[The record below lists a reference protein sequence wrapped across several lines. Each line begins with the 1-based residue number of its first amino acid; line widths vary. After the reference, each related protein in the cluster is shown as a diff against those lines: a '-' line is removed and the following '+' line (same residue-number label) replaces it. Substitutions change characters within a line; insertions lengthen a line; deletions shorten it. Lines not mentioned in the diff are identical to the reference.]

1 MRRRVLPR
9 SVYADRSLIS
19 MRRFATQPLCEEKM
33 NRKRPILLASRLP
46 VLLFTLFALI
56 SPLAAQQTE
65 LKLDSAKTRIN
76 WTLGATLH
84 EVEGTF
90 RLKSGD
96 IVFNPKTGEASG
108 QLIVDATSGD
118 SGNKK
123 RDADMNRDVLESAKY
138 PEIVFSPRHVTGFVP
153 GQASATVQLDG
164 TFTIHGASHELTLT
178 VPFTANNT
186 FVEAHT
192 KFSVPFV
199 EWGMKNPSNMFL
211 KVDKVV
217 QLSITAAGELQPATQ
232 PSAAR

>member
-1 MRRRVLPR
+1 M
-9 SVYADRSLIS
+9 SA
-19 MRRFATQPLCEEKM
+19 
-33 NRKRPILLASRLP
+33 
-46 VLLFTLFALI
+46 LFALL

-65 LKLDSAKTRIN
+65 LKLDPAKTRID

-96 IVFNPKTGEASG
+96 IVFNTKTGEASG

-123 RDADMNRDVLESAKY
+123 RDADMNKSVLESAKY
-138 PEIVFSPRHVTGFVP
+138 PEIVFSPKHVTGFVP
-153 GQASATVQLDG
+153 GQASSTVQLAG

-186 FVEAHT
+186 SVEAHT
-192 KFSVPFV
+192 KFSIPFE

-217 QLSITAAGELQPATQ
+217 QLSITAVGELQPATQ
-232 PSAAR
+232 PSAGR